1 MKIDNCWC
9 RLFVDSLIQL
19 TSSWLYSYEVDWQC
33 FITRSCL
40 NLRSLSRLWEQ
51 SSYDIK
57 YNWYQSVSRMYSNC
71 KWWFQM
77 RYWKLMYEFSNLN
90 HHENK
95 IKVLLKYI
103 LFFFGHEKNEW
114 MCSDVSQ
121 TATLKLLGT
130 SACWLRTE
138 PAGSGSNEMFSW
150 WVGDLYVWA
159 NLVDG
164 MNLE

>member
-1 MKIDNCWC
+1 MKIDNCC
-9 RLFVDSLIQL
+9 CMRFVDSLIQL

-77 RYWKLMYEFSNLN
+77 RYWKLMYEISNLN

-103 LFFFGHEKNEW
+103 LFFLDMRKLSG
-114 MCSDVSQ
+114 CVV
-121 TATLKLLGT
+121 TCLKLQPWSCSEQVRADSEQNLQEAAAMKCFLGG
-130 SACWLRTE
+130 SAI
-138 PAGSGSNEMFSW
+138 
-150 WVGDLYVWA
+150 YVSVQI
-159 NLVDG
+159 L
-164 MNLE
+164 

>member
-19 TSSWLYSYEVDWQC
+19 TSSWLYSYEEDWQC

-103 LFFFGHEKNEW
+103 LFFLDMRKLSGCVVTCLQLQPW
-114 MCSDVSQ
+114 SCSEQVRADSEQ
-121 TATLKLLGT
+121 KLQEAAAMKSFLGGL
-130 SACWLRTE
+130 AIYM
-138 PAGSGSNEMFSW
+138 SGQI
-150 WVGDLYVWA
+150 L
-159 NLVDG
+159 
-164 MNLE
+164 

>member
-1 MKIDNCWC
+1 MCNWYENGCCIFIIFSAFFEISLLIVSLKYVFTFKVYWC

-19 TSSWLYSYEVDWQC
+19 TSSWLYSYEEYWQC

-40 NLRSLSRLWEQ
+40 SLRSLSRLWEQ

-57 YNWYQSVSRMYSNC
+57 YDWYQSVSRMYSDC

-103 LFFFGHEKNEW
+103 LFFWTWEK
-114 MCSDVSQ
+114 
-121 TATLKLLGT
+121 
-130 SACWLRTE
+130 
-138 PAGSGSNEMFSW
+138 
-150 WVGDLYVWA
+150 
-159 NLVDG
+159 
-164 MNLE
+164 